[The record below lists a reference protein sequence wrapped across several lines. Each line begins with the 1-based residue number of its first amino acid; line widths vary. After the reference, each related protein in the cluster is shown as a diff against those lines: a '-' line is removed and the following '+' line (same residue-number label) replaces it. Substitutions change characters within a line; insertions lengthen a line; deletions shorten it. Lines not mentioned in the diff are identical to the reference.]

1 MIKIK
6 SIKRIMKKC
15 FFIVTVAGI
24 LFACSKTTTTN
35 TNTCVSTLGS
45 PSDSE
50 IAVLQT
56 YINSKGITA
65 TKDPRGFFYTIL
77 GAGYGIDFPNASST
91 VTVKYKGTL
100 INGTSFDSTVAGST
114 ATFPLS
120 GVITGWRYG
129 IPLIKKGGVINL
141 YLPPSLA
148 YGCAAQSGIPAGS
161 PLIFNV
167 EIINY

>member
-1 MIKIK
+1 
-6 SIKRIMKKC
+6 MKKC
-15 FFIVTVAGI
+15 LFIATLAVV
-24 LFACSKTTTTN
+24 LFACSKTSDTVVN
-35 TNTCVSTLGS
+35 NCVSTLGV

-65 TKDPRGFFYTIL
+65 TKDSRGFFYTIL
-77 GAGYGIDFPNASST
+77 GPGYGIDFPNASST
-91 VTVKYKGTL
+91 VTVKYKGSL
-100 INGTSFDSTVAGST
+100 MNGTIFDSTVTGST

-167 EIINY
+167 EITNY

>member
-1 MIKIK
+1 
-6 SIKRIMKKC
+6 MKKC
-15 FFIVTVAGI
+15 LFIVTVASI
-24 LFACSKTTTTN
+24 LFACGKTNN
-35 TNTCVSTLGS
+35 TAVNNCVSVLGA

-56 YINSKGITA
+56 YINSKGIIA
-65 TKDPRGFFYTIL
+65 TKDPRGFFYSVL
-77 GAGYGIDFPNASST
+77 GLGYGLDFPNQAST
-91 VTVKYKGTL
+91 VTVKYKGSL
-100 INGTSFDSTVAGST
+100 INGTVFDSTAAGTT

-129 IPLIKKGGVINL
+129 IPLIKKGGIINL

-148 YGCAAQSGIPAGS
+148 YGCAAQRSIPAGS

>member
-1 MIKIK
+1 
-6 SIKRIMKKC
+6 MKKC
-15 FFIVTVAGI
+15 LFIVTVA
-24 LFACSKTTTTN
+24 LLFFACSKTSSPTPN
-35 TNTCVSTLGS
+35 SCVSTPGS

-56 YINSKGITA
+56 YITSKGITA
-65 TKDPRGFFYTIL
+65 TKDPRGFFYTVL
-77 GAGYGIDFPNASST
+77 GTGFGIDFPNASST

-100 INGTSFDSTVAGST
+100 INGSVFDSTAAGST
-114 ATFPLS
+114 ATFPLN
-120 GVITGWRYG
+120 GVITGWRFG
-129 IPLIKKGGVINL
+129 IPLVKKGGVINL

-148 YGCAAQSGIPAGS
+148 YGCSAQNGIPAGS